1 MGAFE
6 RSHRYEPRAVRS
18 AGVQASGGWRLKR
31 YEIVLGDEPLDREV
45 FAGADDLV
53 FGTLPVPG
61 ETARRPGVGFV
72 ILHQGRGA
80 SYVVLGWWD
89 NENELPLRV
98 WVRDE
103 GGAGWREAAGHESVC
118 VWDLRVLHHER
129 ESYVRHVLGAASPDV
144 EAYAADVMD
153 DGPQSGR

>member
-6 RSHRYEPRAVRS
+6 RRHRYEPRAVRS
-18 AGVQASGGWRLKR
+18 AGVRASGGWRLKR
-31 YEIVLGDEPLDREV
+31 YEIVLGDGPLDEGV
-45 FAGADDLV
+45 FAGADDLAL
-53 FGTLPVPG
+53 GALPVPG
-61 ETARRPGVGFV
+61 ETERRPGVGFM

-98 WVRDE
+98 WVRGADD
-103 GGAGWREAAGHESVC
+103 AGWREAAGPESVC

-129 ESYVRHVLGAASPDV
+129 GAYVRHVLAPETPDV
-144 EAYAADVMD
+144 EGYVADTAGD
-153 DGPQSGR
+153 SRT